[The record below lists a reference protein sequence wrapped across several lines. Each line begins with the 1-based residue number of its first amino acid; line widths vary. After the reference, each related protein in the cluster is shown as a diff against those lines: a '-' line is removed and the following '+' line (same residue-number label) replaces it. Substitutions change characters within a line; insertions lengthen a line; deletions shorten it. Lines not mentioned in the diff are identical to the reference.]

1 MFKRGDMVIVTLGQ
15 SGFGWGSQMD
25 HMPDKPR
32 RVVSPTKV
40 TSTGTY
46 CVMVDDGTGNEWA
59 FYNTDLIPASLP
71 VEQFFYEGDAW
82 SIDKMTKAQLMV
94 CIRKLERGEEDWQAS
109 KIVSLKRVL
118 EEKRAK

>member
-1 MFKRGDMVIVTLGQ
+1 MFKRGDMVIVTLYK

-32 RVVSPTKV
+32 RVVNSAAQY
-40 TSTGTY
+40 GGDNY
-46 CVMVDDGTGNEWA
+46 CVTVSDDAGGEWA
-59 FYNTDLIPASLP
+59 FYNTDLKLASLP
-71 VEQFFYEGDAW
+71 VEQFFYEGEAR